1 LIESIG
7 DVIGRRVGGDW
18 LGMAHT
24 FYPMGLKSVRD
35 EVVPSVFGDEGRF
48 GSITRSAKLY
58 STTRAVVRRW
68 ED

>member
-1 LIESIG
+1 LIESID
-7 DVIGRRVGGDW
+7 DVIAVRAGDDR

-35 EVVPSVFGDEGRF
+35 GAVPSFGDEGRF
-48 GSITRSAKLY
+48 DSITRSAKLY

-68 ED
+68 EN